1 MNCNLVA
8 YVLMEGVR
16 EFWKIWD
23 HKKVE
28 KITSKWVYLVLETFY
43 NFFNFEKKK
52 SNDWTQMVNEVHL
65 SIIFLKESEFDS

>member
-1 MNCNLVA
+1 V
-8 YVLMEGVR
+8 
-16 EFWKIWD
+16 
-23 HKKVE
+23 
-28 KITSKWVYLVLETFY
+28 WVYLVLETFY